1 VPHIDRV
8 LKVFLK
14 GEDDLVS
21 QIGQYAAVAIHV
33 ENLAQTSHNADIAGG
48 GEQVVKT
55 MTFVAFWNILTD
67 VLDEIATSSQTLEK
81 ADLAR
86 AVAAV

>member
-1 VPHIDRV
+1 MQLLPFTWRIWPKPVTM
-8 LKVFLK
+8 L
-14 GEDDLVS
+14 
-21 QIGQYAAVAIHV
+21 
-33 ENLAQTSHNADIAGG
+33 TWG
-48 GEQVVKT
+48 GEQAVKT
-55 MTFVAFWNILTD
+55 MTALQFVAFWNILTD